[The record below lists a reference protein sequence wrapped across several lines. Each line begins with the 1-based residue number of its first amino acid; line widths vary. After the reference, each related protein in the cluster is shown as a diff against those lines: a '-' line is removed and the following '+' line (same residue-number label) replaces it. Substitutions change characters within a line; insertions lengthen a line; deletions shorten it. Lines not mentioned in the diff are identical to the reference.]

1 MSNVIAFPKRLAE
14 RPPSMATPMPAQRWA
29 DVFFDRDQWRLS
41 KKGNPFVRLDEY
53 CVTLFHRPGGWA
65 WCVAGPAQYRPL
77 WSDGNFIT
85 EREARVDVWEWLVR
99 LAEAEGR

>member
-14 RPPSMATPMPAQRWA
+14 RPPPMATPMPAQRWA
-29 DVFFDRDQWRLS
+29 DLFFDRDQWRLS

-65 WCVAGPAQYRPL
+65 WCVAGRC
-77 WSDGNFIT
+77 DT
-85 EREARVDVWEWLVR
+85 
-99 LAEAEGR
+99 GRCGRTGTS